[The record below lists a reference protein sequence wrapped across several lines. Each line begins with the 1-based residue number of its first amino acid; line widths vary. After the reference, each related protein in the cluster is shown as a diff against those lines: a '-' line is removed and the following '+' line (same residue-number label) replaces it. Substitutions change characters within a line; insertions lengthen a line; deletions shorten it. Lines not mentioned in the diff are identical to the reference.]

1 MTQLAAATE
10 STRHNLL
17 GERVRVV
24 EWKNPIGYRKPKG
37 IPYAS
42 YDGVIRAVRLED
54 GFFMVERDGDRELRP
69 VRLDF
74 CILALLAA

>member
-1 MTQLAAATE
+1 MSELMAAE

-24 EWKNPIGYRKPKG
+24 EWKNPVGYRRPKG
-37 IPYAS
+37 EPLAA
-42 YDGVIRAVRLED
+42 YDGIIRAVRLED
-54 GFFMVERDGDRELRP
+54 GFFMVEREGDRVLRP

-74 CILALLAA
+74 CVLALLA